1 MRWNTPMYVIA
12 HDGSQSSSFT
22 WKEQETKWVWKMLH
36 VCAYQV
42 MSVRSILH
50 VRSNENVHG
59 MRYGVEVICTHIHVN
74 KLTHVYKL
82 KQAIH
87 QHIKKKIKRREKT
100 YLHTLLIDKA
110 LGKYACMNTLPV
122 LSSSLSVF
130 VLLWPQDVD
139 QEAASKLESNPFP
152 SVVQSFGKRLSWQHF
167 GKKPSVAE
175 GVDHVVVAPKSGR
188 YWHLWTTILVT
199 WYSAL
204 GQPWRSYQG
213 AT

>member
-1 MRWNTPMYVIA
+1 
-12 HDGSQSSSFT
+12 
-22 WKEQETKWVWKMLH
+22 MLH

-50 VRSNENVHG
+50 VRSNKNVHG

-139 QEAASKLESNPFP
+139 QGGGGAGGVAGADLGFWHPLPGQCLPHPHFLLHLHHP
-152 SVVQSFGKRLSWQHF
+152 QHPAGALHLHLPLS
-167 GKKPSVAE
+167 PE
-175 GVDHVVVAPKSGR
+175 
-188 YWHLWTTILVT
+188 
-199 WYSAL
+199 
-204 GQPWRSYQG
+204 
-213 AT
+213 